1 MTLFDPG
8 PLPIPDPGPVL
19 SVDQRRTQRN
29 LAAIARGRHP
39 ATLLPL
45 LDPDWHFTCGQCNH
59 HVRITGGNRTYSKC
73 DVSRLGLSAS
83 AASDIRQK
91 WPACTQFRLDSEYQP

>member
-1 MTLFDPG
+1 MSRDRRQTVRNETTL
-8 PLPIPDPGPVL
+8 
-19 SVDQRRTQRN
+19 
-29 LAAIARGRHP
+29 ARGRHP
-39 ATLLPL
+39 ATGLRL
-45 LDPDWHFTCGQCNH
+45 LDPGWHFTCGQCNH

-91 WPACTQFRLDSEYQP
+91 WPACTQFRLDPDYQP